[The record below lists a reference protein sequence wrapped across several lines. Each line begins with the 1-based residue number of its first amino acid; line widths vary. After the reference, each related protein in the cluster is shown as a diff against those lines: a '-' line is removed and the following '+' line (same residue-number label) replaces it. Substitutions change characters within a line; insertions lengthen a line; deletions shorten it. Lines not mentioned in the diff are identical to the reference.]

1 MGAGMKPTDVGTG
14 VGIRPTQ
21 AMTGMAK
28 AGTAVSGVQTGAPLM
43 ALQNS
48 PLGEQNFPHNPHRS
62 RTGVLGGVHK
72 SGYHP
77 SWESGYG
84 ITSSSVTEDGTFNG
98 KFLDAE
104 GRMNRSGYKPAETYT
119 SAELTELQAEFDRQE
134 KLRLAQQ
141 QQFAE
146 LAQGSGQRATAPSA
160 NRVGGGGGGQMTP
173 LNPAAIP
180 KRDDDILTAPFLGRW
195 RNR

>member
-1 MGAGMKPTDVGTG
+1 MSAGMQTNVGNLG
-14 VGIRPTQ
+14 AGIRPTQ

-43 ALQNS
+43 VNQNS
-48 PLGEQNFPHNPHRS
+48 PITVPDKLYQPP
-62 RTGVLGGVHK
+62 
-72 SGYHP
+72 SGLHP
-77 SWESGYG
+77 SIESGYG
-84 ITSSSVTEDGTFNG
+84 INDVS
-98 KFLDAE
+98 K
-104 GRMNRSGYKPAETYT
+104 MKPAETYT

-160 NRVGGGGGGQMTP
+160 SRVGGGGGGQMTP

>member
-1 MGAGMKPTDVGTG
+1 MSAGMQTNVGNLG
-14 VGIRPTQ
+14 AGIRPTQ

-28 AGTAVSGVQTGAPLM
+28 AGTAVSGVQTGAPFM

-48 PLGEQNFPHNPHRS
+48 PIESINALTDQSVMH
-62 RTGVLGGVHK
+62 
-72 SGYHP
+72 SGLHP
-77 SWESGYG
+77 SIESGYG
-84 ITSSSVTEDGTFNG
+84 INDVS
-98 KFLDAE
+98 K
-104 GRMNRSGYKPAETYT
+104 MKPAETYT
-119 SAELTELQAEFDRQE
+119 SAELTELQEEFDRQE

-160 NRVGGGGGGQMTP
+160 SRVGGGGGGQMTP

-180 KRDDDILTAPFLGRW
+180 KRDDDILTGPFLGRW

>member
-1 MGAGMKPTDVGTG
+1 
-14 VGIRPTQ
+14 
-21 AMTGMAK
+21 MTGMAK
-28 AGTAVSGVQTGAPLM
+28 AGTAVSGLQTGAPLM
-43 ALQNS
+43 ANQNS
-48 PLGEQNFPHNPHRS
+48 PITAPVANQPVIG
-62 RTGVLGGVHK
+62 
-72 SGYHP
+72 SGLHP
-77 SWESGYG
+77 SIESGYG
-84 ITSSSVTEDGTFNG
+84 INDVS
-98 KFLDAE
+98 K
-104 GRMNRSGYKPAETYT
+104 MKPAETYT

-134 KLRLAQQ
+134 ELRLAQQ

-160 NRVGGGGGGQMTP
+160 SRVGGGGGGQMTP

>member
-1 MGAGMKPTDVGTG
+1 MAAGMQTNVGNLGAGV
-14 VGIRPTQ
+14 RPTQ

-43 ALQNS
+43 ANQNS
-48 PLGEQNFPHNPHRS
+48 PITVPVANQPVIG
-62 RTGVLGGVHK
+62 
-72 SGYHP
+72 SGLHP
-77 SWESGYG
+77 SIESGYG
-84 ITSSSVTEDGTFNG
+84 INDVS
-98 KFLDAE
+98 K
-104 GRMNRSGYKPAETYT
+104 MKPAETYT
-119 SAELTELQAEFDRQE
+119 SAELTELQEEFDRQE

-160 NRVGGGGGGQMTP
+160 SRVGSGGGGQMTP

-180 KRDDDILTAPFLGRW
+180 KRDDDILTGPFLGRW